1 MVASFSFLFNYYIVY
16 VHRILLHYSTPSQ
29 LSWYLFKTRIF
40 LHKIK
45 EIGYQKKRFDVVD
58 SDQLTHG
65 RLFNYY
71 TVYVH
76 RILLLHSFVS
86 IETVETKECMN
97 ILCRII
103 KQVVMNR
110 FCCEVLQKNWAEAR
124 QTILDLPWQRV
135 QAEIC
140 IHIILLRRPPG
151 LCPPK
156 FWLIFSD
163 HHGDPGARQPN

>member
-110 FCCEVLQKNWAEAR
+110 FCCVSAMWSSSKELSWGETDYSWPSLTKSWSWNMHSYHLATTVAR
-124 QTILDLPWQRV
+124 PL
-135 QAEIC
+135 
-140 IHIILLRRPPG
+140 
-151 LCPPK
+151 
-156 FWLIFSD
+156 SS
-163 HHGDPGARQPN
+163 

>member
-1 MVASFSFLFNYYIVY
+1 MIFFQDQNIFTQNKGD
-16 VHRILLHYSTPSQ
+16 R
-29 LSWYLFKTRIF
+29 LSKNI
-40 LHKIK
+40 
-45 EIGYQKKRFDVVD
+45 FDVIH

-103 KQVVMNR
+103 K
-110 FCCEVLQKNWAEAR
+110 
-124 QTILDLPWQRV
+124 
-135 QAEIC
+135 
-140 IHIILLRRPPG
+140 
-151 LCPPK
+151 
-156 FWLIFSD
+156 
-163 HHGDPGARQPN
+163 

>member
-1 MVASFSFLFNYYIVY
+1 MCFEYQRIKFQCKNGSSKSRFDVIHSDQLAHGSFFIKQCLITMY

-103 KQVVMNR
+103 K
-110 FCCEVLQKNWAEAR
+110 
-124 QTILDLPWQRV
+124 
-135 QAEIC
+135 
-140 IHIILLRRPPG
+140 
-151 LCPPK
+151 
-156 FWLIFSD
+156 
-163 HHGDPGARQPN
+163 